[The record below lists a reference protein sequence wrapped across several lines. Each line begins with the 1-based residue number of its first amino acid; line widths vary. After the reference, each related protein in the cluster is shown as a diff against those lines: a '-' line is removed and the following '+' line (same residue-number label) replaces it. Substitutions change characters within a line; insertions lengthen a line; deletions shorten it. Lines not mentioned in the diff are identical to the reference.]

1 MYCLA
6 LVVGY
11 GLYRA
16 LMNLTYSTAL
26 SSVPGI
32 YPLNEANLEFSL
44 ATSLSIVGASTVL
57 VVLGCLR
64 PQSTFRIPGIAAIL
78 VLVGLNLFSQIE
90 WALPYSAVLMPGIY
104 GAALIVANAA
114 WLVPFVHLGP
124 RRCLATLAVCILFN
138 ALMTMGMGY
147 LSTSVQIPVLGVLG
161 IVSAALLGLLDHV
174 HVGHPAPPAE
184 TTCAPNPAHL
194 HESWQATCKVLGEL
208 KSPLIVYASLT
219 ALAGFMSAFLFTGGP
234 VGMEAPLN
242 NLALAAA
249 AGGVA
254 FLSLVMH
261 RSLNLRETFKAA
273 FPVMALLLVALPFIG
288 SVYSHMF
295 CSGLIFINGIVNI
308 STLFLLVETSRMR
321 QAPIVAVMSA
331 TTLIA
336 RLCLVASLV
345 AGMMLGAQTHIDY
358 FTRMLIVV
366 IGATYLL
373 GTAFM
378 AISRKTRR
386 SIRTAIPS
394 LDGSADENPEPRA
407 DPDPAANP
415 PLPTEEQRM
424 EHRAREL
431 ADTYHLTHRECEIVL
446 LLARGRTSPYIA
458 AELNITPNTVR
469 SYMREIYTKLG
480 AHSKQDIIDLFS

>member
-64 PQSTFRIPGIAAIL
+64 PLSSFRIPGIASIL
-78 VLVGLNLFSQIE
+78 VLVGLNLFPQVE
-90 WALPYSAVLMPGIY
+90 WALPYSTVLMPGIY

-114 WLVPFVHLGP
+114 WLVPFVSLGP
-124 RRCLATLAVCILFN
+124 RRCLATLAVCICFN

-147 LSTSVQIPVLGVLG
+147 LSTSVQIPVLGILG
-161 IVSAALLGLLDHV
+161 LISAMLLGLLSHI
-174 HVGHPAPPAE
+174 HIGQPAPRIDISSAPSPA
-184 TTCAPNPAHL
+184 
-194 HESWQATCKVLGEL
+194 HESWQATRKVLSEL

-219 ALAGFMSAFLFTGGP
+219 ALTGFMSAFLFTGGP

-261 RSLNLRETFKAA
+261 RSIDLRETFKAA
-273 FPVMALLLVALPFIG
+273 FPVVALLLVAPPFTG
-288 SVYSHMF
+288 SVYSHVF
-295 CSGLIFINGIVNI
+295 CAGLIFINGIVNI

-345 AGMMLGAQTHIDY
+345 AGMALGAQTHIDY

-366 IGATYLL
+366 IGSTYLL
-373 GTAFM
+373 GTAFV

-386 SIRTAIPS
+386 SIRTAMPPLNGTDEEAPETPQEPDPGPS
-394 LDGSADENPEPRA
+394 L
-407 DPDPAANP
+407 PA
-415 PLPTEEQRM
+415 PTEEQRM
-424 EHRAREL
+424 EHRAQEL
-431 ADTYHLTHRECEIVL
+431 ADTYHLTHREREIML

-458 AELNITPNTVR
+458 DELNITPNTVR

>member
-1 MYCLA
+1 
-6 LVVGY
+6 
-11 GLYRA
+11 
-16 LMNLTYSTAL
+16 
-26 SSVPGI
+26 
-32 YPLNEANLEFSL
+32 
-44 ATSLSIVGASTVL
+44 
-57 VVLGCLR
+57 
-64 PQSTFRIPGIAAIL
+64 
-78 VLVGLNLFSQIE
+78 
-90 WALPYSAVLMPGIY
+90 
-104 GAALIVANAA
+104 
-114 WLVPFVHLGP
+114 
-124 RRCLATLAVCILFN
+124 
-138 ALMTMGMGY
+138 
-147 LSTSVQIPVLGVLG
+147 
-161 IVSAALLGLLDHV
+161 
-174 HVGHPAPPAE
+174 
-184 TTCAPNPAHL
+184 
-194 HESWQATCKVLGEL
+194 
-208 KSPLIVYASLT
+208 
-219 ALAGFMSAFLFTGGP
+219 
-234 VGMEAPLN
+234 MEAPLN